1 MNICDLLARAAV
13 AACFLI
19 AELAVPV
26 SARAQPF
33 AGNPSSG
40 RQVATTICSSCHQV
54 IGGKGRDGPPSFVD
68 IASMPSTTALSLKV
82 FLRSNHKEMNLASK
96 PCSRLSKVVMIAV
109 LIVPSPSHLKRG
121 H

>member
-40 RQVATTICSSCHQV
+40 RQVATTICGSCHQV
-54 IGGKGRDGPPSFVD
+54 IGGKGRDGSPSFVD
-68 IASMPSTTALSLKV
+68 IASMPSTTALFLKV
-82 FLRSNHKEMNLASK
+82 FLRSNHKEMPDLIISAADTDDLIAYI
-96 PCSRLSKVVMIAV
+96 LS
-109 LIVPSPSHLKRG
+109 LKEQFAQI
-121 H
+121 

>member
-40 RQVATTICSSCHQV
+40 RQVATTICGSCHQV

-68 IASMPSTTALSLKV
+68 VASIPSTTALSLKV
-82 FLRSNHKEMNLASK
+82 FLRSNHKEMPDLIISAADTDDLIAYI
-96 PCSRLSKVVMIAV
+96 LS
-109 LIVPSPSHLKRG
+109 LKEQFAPIRQ
-121 H
+121 